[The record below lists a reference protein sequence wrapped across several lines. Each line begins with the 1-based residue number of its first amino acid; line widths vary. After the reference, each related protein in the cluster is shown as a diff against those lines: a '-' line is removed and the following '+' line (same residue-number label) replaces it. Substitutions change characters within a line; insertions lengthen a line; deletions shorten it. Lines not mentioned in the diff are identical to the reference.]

1 MKKSIWTPALL
12 VAGLLTAVPA
22 MAATAWTF
30 TGGTNSGG
38 SNYGN
43 VRTYNSGG
51 VQVQASAWAN
61 TGGASNTLLE
71 NAYLGSY
78 SGGLGVGNRD
88 ADNGQ
93 DPGEGV
99 NPEHAIDNDDRY
111 DSVLLSF
118 SQAVNLTAVQNGWYS
133 NDSDLSVLAYIGAG
147 TPTVAGTTY
156 ADMVSGGWVNIASLS
171 NPGTSLAS
179 TGSSVYSSYW
189 LIGAFNP
196 TFDSGNANWAT
207 GKDYAKLYAVKGN
220 ICTAPG
226 GASGGVCGGTPG
238 TGVPEPGSL
247 ALAGLG
253 LLGVIGLRRQRK

>member
-1 MKKSIWTPALL
+1 MKKTIWRQALIA
-12 VAGLLTAVPA
+12 AGLMIAMPA

-30 TGGTNSGG
+30 AGG
-38 SNYGN
+38 SNSSNTYGN
-43 VRTYNSGG
+43 VRTYSSDG
-51 VQVQASAWAN
+51 VQVQATAWAN
-61 TGGASNTLLE
+61 TGGSSNTLLE

-78 SGGLGVGNRD
+78 TGGLGVGNRD

-93 DPGEGV
+93 DPGEGT

-147 TPTVAGTTY
+147 TPTLAGTTY

-171 NPGTSLAS
+171 NPGTGLAS

-189 LIGAFNP
+189 LVGAFNP
-196 TFDSGNANWAT
+196 TFDSGNANWAM
-207 GKDYAKLYAVKGN
+207 GKDYAKLYAVKGS
-220 ICTAPG
+220 ICTASG
-226 GASGGVCGGTPG
+226 GANGGVCGGTPG

-253 LLGVIGLRRQRK
+253 LLGVIGLRRRRK